1 MPGGTSPITVQAGPA
16 ALSVT
21 PLELVLAEAR
31 RLCRNEVRIGEMNSD
46 AAPAR
51 RAALVSWPGR

>member
-1 MPGGTSPITVQAGPA
+1 MGVRPAAKEYGPA
-16 ALSVT
+16 GAVGR
-21 PLELVLAEAR
+21 AR
-31 RLCRNEVRIGEMNSD
+31 MWMNSD